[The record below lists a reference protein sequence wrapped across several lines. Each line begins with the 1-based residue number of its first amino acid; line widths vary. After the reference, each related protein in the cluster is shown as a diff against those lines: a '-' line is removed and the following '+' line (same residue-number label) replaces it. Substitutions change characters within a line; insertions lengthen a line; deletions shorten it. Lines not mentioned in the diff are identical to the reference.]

1 MASETLLQIVL
12 GLYVDED
19 GKDDDTA
26 LNAFINLTDCTQI
39 AHLDLSSWK
48 LDKPGA
54 GDMQAMDLDARPTR
68 KQIESYSRLKL
79 RWSPRGGDSFDGHAI
94 VEIEYD
100 DGVRRT
106 YTIKNVK
113 FGKDKEW
120 YILPAIGFGTIAFFR
135 FFQ

>member
-1 MASETLLQIVL
+1 MASETLLQIIL
-12 GLYVDED
+12 GLYVGDD
-19 GKDDDTA
+19 GKDNDTA

-48 LDKPGA
+48 LDKPGV
-54 GDMQAMDLDARPTR
+54 GKKQSMDMDSRPTR
-68 KQIESYSRLKL
+68 EQMESDSRLRF
-79 RWSPRGGDSFDGHAI
+79 RWSPVGRDSFDGHAT

-120 YILPAIGFGTIAFFR
+120 YIFPLSGSGDSR
-135 FFQ
+135 